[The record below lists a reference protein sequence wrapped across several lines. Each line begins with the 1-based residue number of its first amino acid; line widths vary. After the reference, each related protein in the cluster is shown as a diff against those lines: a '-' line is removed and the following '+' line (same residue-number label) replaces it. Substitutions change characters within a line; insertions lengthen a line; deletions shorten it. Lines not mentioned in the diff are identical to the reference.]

1 MSRRRIYVNGKP
13 DRAENEPGFRG
24 RVSGYGQGNLH
35 AMTLIGGMSEM
46 TVQRVTETSENQ
58 GVKPTESRRFRS

>member
-13 DRAENEPGFRG
+13 DWAENEPGFRG

-35 AMTLIGGMSEM
+35 AMTLIGGAF
-46 TVQRVTETSENQ
+46 VQGEPGEVEQ
-58 GVKPTESRRFRS
+58 HRRAVAASKKR